1 MVIGH
6 TYIIFNL
13 SNIIQFSASF
23 DKVDIL
29 RGNGIFFSKML
40 HPKVQLML
48 LFFFVNPRP
57 GGGLSHLCP
66 GGGGGSK
73 LSHLNQKL
81 RGLERCGKS
90 IPLLSMSSF
99 KSTSVIFLL
108 RSILR

>member
-40 HPKVQLML
+40 HPKVQLIFFL
-48 LFFFVNPRP
+48 LTRAPVAVSATFALV
-57 GGGLSHLCP
+57 GGGVKMITP
-66 GGGGGSK
+66 KSK
-73 LSHLNQKL
+73 TKRARKVWEKHSIALN
-81 RGLERCGKS
+81 E
-90 IPLLSMSSF
+90 
-99 KSTSVIFLL
+99 
-108 RSILR
+108 

>member
-48 LFFFVNPRP
+48 LFF
-57 GGGLSHLCP
+57 C
-66 GGGGGSK
+66 
-73 LSHLNQKL
+73 
-81 RGLERCGKS
+81 
-90 IPLLSMSSF
+90 
-99 KSTSVIFLL
+99 
-108 RSILR
+108 

>member
-66 GGGGGSK
+66 GGGGGVKMITPKSK
-73 LSHLNQKL
+73 TKRARKAREKHSIALN
-81 RGLERCGKS
+81 E
-90 IPLLSMSSF
+90 
-99 KSTSVIFLL
+99 
-108 RSILR
+108 

>member
-40 HPKVQLML
+40 HPKVQLMCFFV
-48 LFFFVNPRP
+48 FFFLLTRAPVAVSATFT
-57 GGGLSHLCP
+57 LV
-66 GGGGGSK
+66 GGGGVKMITPKSK
-73 LSHLNQKL
+73 TKRARKVREKHSIALN
-81 RGLERCGKS
+81 E
-90 IPLLSMSSF
+90 
-99 KSTSVIFLL
+99 
-108 RSILR
+108 

>member
-48 LFFFVNPRP
+48 LLFFLTRTPVAVSATFALV
-57 GGGLSHLCP
+57 
-66 GGGGGSK
+66 GGGGSK
-73 LSHLNQKL
+73 
-81 RGLERCGKS
+81 
-90 IPLLSMSSF
+90 
-99 KSTSVIFLL
+99 
-108 RSILR
+108 